1 MMSDP
6 FDPKGQRPHPPSDR
20 APAPPAGFPWRAF
33 LWLTTL
39 VLVLFIWFDAASTD
53 PVHELPYS
61 EFRAAIQAGDV
72 SEVTLRGN
80 SLHGRLSEDGAARW
94 GGPEE
99 RSRFTTIVPQMEDR
113 TLLETLEAQGVSVHV
128 EAAEPPWWQQVLVGV
143 LPWILVLGLLIWLWL
158 YAQRRMMQSGGPGGM
173 MNFGRSRARRIR
185 EERPSVTMD
194 DVAGSRGAKRDLME
208 IVDFLRNPAKYHA
221 LGAKIPKGVLMV
233 GPPGTGKT
241 LLARAVAGEA
251 DVPFFNIS
259 GSEFIEMFVG
269 VGASRVR
276 DLFQNARK
284 EAPALIFIDEL
295 DSVGRTRGA
304 GLGGGHDEREQTLNQ
319 ILTEMDG
326 FEPDES
332 VVVLAATNRP
342 DVLDPALLRPGR
354 FDRQVVLELP
364 TREAR
369 QQILAVHARKVPLAG
384 DVDLD
389 RIAARTIGFSGA
401 DLENLVN
408 EAALFAARRNQT
420 QVDADCFESAREKIT
435 LGERRE
441 SRLSESERRI
451 VAYHECGHALA
462 AYFLPN
468 TDPLE
473 KVTVIPHGR
482 ALGLTEQTPN
492 EERYNLNE
500 LYLKDRLKVMLGGRV
515 AERVVFGVVSTGAEN
530 DLKEATKL
538 ARRMVGKWG
547 MSRKLGPIGLPISE
561 EHVFLGR
568 EMAHN
573 REFSERMAELIDEE
587 VRGLLIEMEAET
599 TSLLEAHRAELDALA
614 EAVLERESLSL
625 DEIHPILGSPVT
637 ASDEGAQ
644 RSGPRAGEH
653 HTPVDTGDDSREPEA
668 ERRAAAAPKTR
679 QHGA

>member
-1 MMSDP
+1 MTDPFERSDP
-6 FDPKGQRPHPPSDR
+6 AEKRPAPSRDR
-20 APAPPAGFPWRAF
+20 QPPAGFPWRAF
-33 LWLTTL
+33 LWLCAL
-39 VLVLFIWFDAASTD
+39 IMLMFIWFDAVSTE
-53 PVHELPYS
+53 PTHELAYTG
-61 EFRAAIQAGDV
+61 FRNAVAAGRV
-72 SEVTLRGN
+72 VEVRLRGN
-80 SLHGRLSEDGAARW
+80 EIRGFLDEDGAATW
-94 GGPEE
+94 GGPEQRE
-99 RSRFTTIVPQMEDR
+99 RFTTIVPEMEDR
-113 TLLETLEAQGVSVHV
+113 RLLELLEANQVPVYV
-128 EAAEPPWWQQVLVGV
+128 QPAEPAWWQQLLIGV
-143 LPWILVLGLLIWLWL
+143 LPWIVLLGLLIWLWI
-158 YAQRRMMQSGGPGGM
+158 YAQRRMMQGGGPGGM
-173 MNFGRSRARRIR
+173 MNFGRSKARRIR

-194 DVAGSRGAKRDLME
+194 HVAGVTGAKRDLME
-208 IVDFLRNPAKYHA
+208 VVDFLSNPAKYHA

-251 DVPFFNIS
+251 DVPFFSIS

-276 DLFQNARK
+276 DLFEGARK

-332 VVVLAATNRP
+332 VVVIAATNRP
-342 DVLDPALLRPGR
+342 DVLDPALMRPGR
-354 FDRQVVLELP
+354 FDRKVVLELP
-364 TREAR
+364 TRDAR
-369 QQILAVHARKVPLAG
+369 RQILAVHSRQVPLAE

-389 RIAARTIGFSGA
+389 RIAARTVGFSGA

-408 EAALFAARRNQT
+408 EAALNAARRDRT
-420 QVDADCFESAREKIT
+420 DVDMDCFEAARDKIT

-441 SRLSESERRI
+441 SDLKESERRI

-462 AYFLPN
+462 AYYLPN
-468 TDPLE
+468 TDPLA

-482 ALGLTEQTPN
+482 ALGLTEQTPE

-500 LYLKDRLKVMLGGRV
+500 HYLKDRLKVMLGGRV

-538 ARRMVGKWG
+538 ARRMVAQWG
-547 MSRKLGPIGLPISE
+547 MSEKLGPVGLSIGE

-568 EMAHN
+568 EMTQN
-573 REFSERMAELIDEE
+573 REFSERMAELIDDE
-587 VRGLLIEMEAET
+587 VRALLMQMESET
-599 TSLLEAHRAELDALA
+599 HTLLQQRRTELDTLA
-614 EAVLERESLSL
+614 TAVLERESLSL
-625 DEIHPILGSPVT
+625 DEIRELLGD
-637 ASDEGAQ
+637 AN
-644 RSGPRAGEH
+644 RA
-653 HTPVDTGDDSREPEA
+653 PQLRKQQA
-668 ERRAAAAPKTR
+668 
-679 QHGA
+679 